1 MLDGNDEL
9 GGNDLNGNGVDDR
22 AEDADGDGISNPNDE
37 DDDNDGTLDVYD
49 AFPFDPN
56 EDTDT
61 DGDGVGDNGDAFP
74 TDATETT
81 DTDGDGVGDNAD
93 AFPNDASETTDTDG
107 DGVGDNADAFPTD
120 ASETADSDGDG
131 VGDNSDIDRDNDG
144 LSDELELRTSA
155 DIVDWPVQTGNSSF
169 TDGVLSANGGSWS
182 YQANSARF
190 STYGFDD
197 SYRLNFTVD
206 ALGSNNMVGLGNTES
221 SASYRDIDYAFY
233 IVNTTLYIYEN
244 GSHRVNFGAG
254 SVAVGD
260 VLTLEVDNGTVR
272 YLRNGEQIREVSY
285 SGDTPDFYVDS
296 SFYSGAMRL
305 SNIELTPLSG
315 SGFTADADND
325 GVTNDVDLD
334 SDNDTIPDV
343 VEAGLTDADG
353 DLMVDSIDL
362 QASVDPAPDSDGDG
376 IPDYLDLESQNA
388 ENDGTAFDM
397 HGYHFAAFDT
407 NGDGML
413 NLQDGEGGGDVNGN
427 GVDDRA
433 EDSDGDGI
441 SNPND
446 EDDDNDGTLDIY
458 DAFPFDPNEDTDT
471 DGDGVGDNGDA
482 FPTDATETKDSD
494 GDGVGDNAD
503 AFPNDASETTDSDGD
518 GVGDNADAFPDDAT
532 ETSDSDGDGVGDNSD
547 VDRDNDGLSDE
558 LELRTSADIV
568 DWPVQTGNS
577 SFTNG
582 VLNANG
588 GSWSYQANSARFSTY
603 GFSDS
608 YRLNFTVDALGSNN
622 MFGLGNVESS
632 ARYGDIDYAFY
643 IVNTTLYVY
652 ESGAYR
658 VNFGAGSVAVGD
670 VLTLEV
676 DNGTVRYLRNGEEI
690 RTVTYSGETPDFYV
704 DSSFYNGAMRLS
716 NIELTPLSG
725 AGFTV
730 DADNDGVTNDVDLD
744 SDNDTIP
751 DVVEAGLTDAD
762 GDLMV
767 DSIDLQASV
776 DPAPDSDGDGIP
788 DYLDLESQNA
798 ENDGTAFD
806 MHGYHFAAFDTN
818 GDGMLTLQDGEGGS
832 DVNGNGVN
840 DRAEDSDGDGISNPN
855 DEDDDNDGTLDIYDA
870 FPFDP
875 NEDTDTDGDG
885 VGDNG
890 DAFPTDVTETLDS
903 DGDGTGNNADI
914 DNDND
919 GLSNAVEKRVSVDVT
934 HWTYFNGNAEFTDD
948 ELRANG
954 GSWAHQANSE
964 RFSTY
969 GLTDRYQLTFK
980 VASLGSYNMLGLG
993 SVESSASYTDI
1004 DYAFYLSNGNLYI
1017 YENGT
1022 NISDAINPRVA
1033 VGDTLSIEVS
1043 QDIIVYRHNDN
1054 TVREVF
1060 ISGSLPDFYIDSS
1073 FHSGNF
1079 RISDI
1084 QLIPQSGAGSS
1095 LDEDGDN
1102 VLNEFDLDSDND
1114 TIPDVLEAGI
1124 WSVGDSLTL
1133 TDLSLQGSVDPAPD
1147 SDGDNIPDY
1156 LDLESQNPL
1165 NDGTSYDINNTY
1177 FAAFDT
1183 NGDGRLNTDDDFG
1196 GEDNNTNG
1204 MSDFVEEFG
1213 GSPSS
1218 SH

>member
-1 MLDGNDEL
+1 MN
-9 GGNDLNGNGVDDR
+9 
-22 AEDADGDGISNPNDE
+22 
-37 DDDNDGTLDVYD
+37 
-49 AFPFDPN
+49 
-56 EDTDT
+56 
-61 DGDGVGDNGDAFP
+61 
-74 TDATETT
+74 
-81 DTDGDGVGDNAD
+81 
-93 AFPNDASETTDTDG
+93 
-107 DGVGDNADAFPTD
+107 
-120 ASETADSDGDG
+120 
-131 VGDNSDIDRDNDG
+131 
-144 LSDELELRTSA
+144 
-155 DIVDWPVQTGNSSF
+155 
-169 TDGVLSANGGSWS
+169 
-182 YQANSARF
+182 
-190 STYGFDD
+190 
-197 SYRLNFTVD
+197 
-206 ALGSNNMVGLGNTES
+206 
-221 SASYRDIDYAFY
+221 
-233 IVNTTLYIYEN
+233 
-244 GSHRVNFGAG
+244 
-254 SVAVGD
+254 
-260 VLTLEVDNGTVR
+260 
-272 YLRNGEQIREVSY
+272 
-285 SGDTPDFYVDS
+285 
-296 SFYSGAMRL
+296 
-305 SNIELTPLSG
+305 
-315 SGFTADADND
+315 
-325 GVTNDVDLD
+325 NDVDLD

-388 ENDGTAFDM
+388 LNDGTAFDM
-397 HGYHFAAFDT
+397 HGYDFAAFDT

-413 NLQDGEGGGDVNGN
+413 TLQDGEGGSDLNGN

-433 EDSDGDGI
+433 EDADGDGI

-471 DGDGVGDNGDA
+471 D
-482 FPTDATETKDSD
+482 S
-494 GDGVGDNAD
+494 
-503 AFPNDASETTDSDGD
+503 
-518 GVGDNADAFPDDAT
+518 
-532 ETSDSDGDGVGDNSD
+532 
-547 VDRDNDGLSDE
+547 
-558 LELRTSADIV
+558 
-568 DWPVQTGNS
+568 
-577 SFTNG
+577 
-582 VLNANG
+582 
-588 GSWSYQANSARFSTY
+588 
-603 GFSDS
+603 
-608 YRLNFTVDALGSNN
+608 
-622 MFGLGNVESS
+622 
-632 ARYGDIDYAFY
+632 
-643 IVNTTLYVY
+643 
-652 ESGAYR
+652 
-658 VNFGAGSVAVGD
+658 
-670 VLTLEV
+670 
-676 DNGTVRYLRNGEEI
+676 
-690 RTVTYSGETPDFYV
+690 
-704 DSSFYNGAMRLS
+704 
-716 NIELTPLSG
+716 
-725 AGFTV
+725 
-730 DADNDGVTNDVDLD
+730 
-744 SDNDTIP
+744 
-751 DVVEAGLTDAD
+751 
-762 GDLMV
+762 
-767 DSIDLQASV
+767 
-776 DPAPDSDGDGIP
+776 
-788 DYLDLESQNA
+788 
-798 ENDGTAFD
+798 
-806 MHGYHFAAFDTN
+806 
-818 GDGMLTLQDGEGGS
+818 
-832 DVNGNGVN
+832 
-840 DRAEDSDGDGISNPN
+840 
-855 DEDDDNDGTLDIYDA
+855 
-870 FPFDP
+870 
-875 NEDTDTDGDG
+875 DG

-919 GLSNAVEKRVSVDVT
+919 GLSNTVEKRVSVDVT

-954 GSWAHQANSE
+954 GSWGHQANSE

-969 GLTDRYQLTFK
+969 GFTDRYQLTFK

-1196 GEDNNTNG
+1196 GEDNNANG